1 MPDEAVTVKPIFEE
15 NNTAKYSLTVKGSYA
30 SDSGAGSYSEGATVT
45 INAGSYSN
53 FRFGGWSSNEGV
65 IFGNA
70 GNATTTFTMPAR
82 NVTVTAEWTYNGG
95 STGGGNG
102 SPSTSSGGSSSTPA
116 PTPTVPASVV
126 STEKNGTSVVGK
138 TTTEAKIDSNG
149 NAAAAV
155 TKSQITEAVTK
166 AAAEAAKSAPGTA
179 AIVEI
184 KVNAKSD
191 AKSVETSIP
200 VAAINTINDNKID
213 ELIISTPIA
222 EITLDQK
229 TLSGISKETGTDVK
243 ITVSK
248 VDTATLS
255 GKVKKTV
262 GDAPV
267 YDLSVKIDNR
277 TISEFGGNVQIEIPY
292 TLKLGEDKNA
302 IVIYSINAE
311 GKAEIVGNCAYDIK
325 TQRITFSTDHSS
337 QYVLGY
343 NKVTFK
349 DVAAN
354 AWYGDA
360 VTFLAA
366 RDITTGTGDGNFGP
380 ADKLTRGQFLVM
392 LMKAYGQ
399 KPDENSKD
407 NFVDA
412 GNTYYTG
419 YLAAAKRLG
428 ITDGVGDNKYAPN
441 KEITRQEMVA
451 LLYNA
456 LKLMGEQP
464 AGKEGKAL
472 TDFSD
477 AGSIAPWAKE
487 AMTVFVEAG
496 IVGGSDN
503 MLTPKATTNRAQMA
517 QILYNLLSK

>member
-1 MPDEAVTVKPIFEE
+1 MPNVAVTVKPIFEE
-15 NNTAKYSLTVKGSYA
+15 NAIAKYSLTVKGSYA
-30 SDSGAGSYSEGATVT
+30 SISGAGSYSEGETVT

-53 FRFGGWSSNEGV
+53 FRFGGWSSNDGV
-65 IFGNA
+65 SFANA
-70 GNATTTFTMPAR
+70 SYATTTFIMPAK
-82 NVTVTAEWTYNGG
+82 NVAVTAEWTYNGG

-102 SPSTSSGGSSSTPA
+102 SPSTSSGGGSSSTPA
-116 PTPTVPASVV
+116 STVPTPVV
-126 STEKNGTSVVGK
+126 TTEKNGTTVVGK

-149 NAAAAV
+149 NAAAVV
-155 TKSQITEAVTK
+155 TKGQIVEAVTK
-166 AAAEAAKSAPGTA
+166 AVAEAAKSAPGTDA
-179 AIVEI
+179 VVEI
-184 KVNAKSD
+184 IVNAKSD

-200 VAAINTINDNKID
+200 VAAINTIKDNKID
-213 ELIISTPIA
+213 ELIITTPIA

-229 TLSGISKETGTDVK
+229 ALSGISNETGTDVK

-248 VDTATLS
+248 VDAATLS
-255 GKVKKTV
+255 EKVKQTV
-262 GDAPV
+262 GDVPV
-267 YDLSVKIDNR
+267 YDLNVKIDNK

-302 IVIYSINAE
+302 IVIYSINSE
-311 GKAEIVGNCAYDIK
+311 GKAEIVSNCAYDIK
-325 TQRITFSTDHSS
+325 AQKITFNTDHSS

-343 NKVTFK
+343 NKVMFK

-360 VTFLAA
+360 VTYLAA
-366 RDITTGTGDGNFGP
+366 RGITTGAGDNKFSP
-380 ADKLTRGQFLVM
+380 DDKLTRGQFLVM

-399 KPDENSKD
+399 KPDENSND
-407 NFVDA
+407 NFFDA

-428 ITDGVGDNKYAPN
+428 ITEGVGDNKYAPN

-456 LKLMGEQP
+456 LKLLGEQP
-464 AGKEGKAL
+464 AGNEGKAL

-477 AGSIAPWAKE
+477 AGNIAPWAKA
-487 AMTVFVEAG
+487 AMKVFVEAG
-496 IVGGSDN
+496 IMGGSDN
-503 MLTPKATTNRAQMA
+503 RLTPEATTNRAQMA